1 MTTTAAAPSTTAG
14 SVDRS
19 ELRRDLRQLTDAVC
33 ADHPDPYWREV
44 DEARRY
50 PQEFVDALTRTGL
63 LGALVPEEY
72 GGLGLGLG
80 DASVVL
86 EAINANGGNAGP
98 VHAQLYT
105 MASVLRHGSEE
116 QKRRYL
122 PGIATGEIRLQ
133 AFGVTEP
140 TAGTDTTS
148 IRSTATRTD
157 DGYVVNG
164 QKVFISRVQHSDLML
179 LLARTARRED
189 GRRPSDGM
197 SLFLID
203 LRETSGVDVRPIRTM
218 VNHETNEVYFDNAR
232 IPADSLIGE
241 EGKGFRYVLDGMNAE
256 RILIASECIGDGRW
270 FVGRASRYASER
282 QVFGR
287 PIGQNQGVQF
297 PIAQA
302 HVHIEAADLM
312 RWRAADLFDS
322 GLPCGAEANM
332 AKLLASNASWEAG
345 DVALQTHGGY
355 GMAAEYDIERKF
367 RETRLYRIA
376 PISSNLILSYVGEHV
391 LGMPRSF

>member
-1 MTTTAAAPSTTAG
+1 M
-14 SVDRS
+14 
-19 ELRRDLRQLTDAVC
+19 RRDLRQLTDAVC

>member
-1 MTTTAAAPSTTAG
+1 MTATAQPTE
-14 SVDRS
+14 DRA
-19 ELRRDLRQLTDAVC
+19 ELRRELRSLIDTIC
-33 ADHPDPYWREV
+33 ADYPDAYWREV

-50 PQEFVDALTRTGL
+50 PEEFVDALTGTGC
-63 LGALVPEEY
+63 LGALVPEEF

-80 DASVVL
+80 DASVLL
-86 EAINANGGNAGP
+86 EGINANGGNAGP

-105 MASVLRHGSEE
+105 MGSLLRHGSRE

-122 PGIATGEIRLQ
+122 PDVASGRIRLQ
-133 AFGVTEP
+133 AFGITEP
-140 TAGTDTTS
+140 TAGSDTTR
-148 IRSTATRTD
+148 IRTTATRTA

-179 LLARTARRED
+179 LLARTTPRSETSRR
-189 GRRPSDGM
+189 SDGL

-203 LRETSGVDVRPIRTM
+203 LREADGVELRPLRTM
-218 VNHETNEVYFDNAR
+218 VNHETNEVFFNNVR
-232 IPADSLIGE
+232 VPADALIGE
-241 EGKGFRYVLDGMNAE
+241 EGQGFRYVLDGMNAE
-256 RILIASECIGDGRW
+256 RILIAAECVGDGRW
-270 FVGRASRYASER
+270 FVRRASRYATER
-282 QVFGR
+282 EVFDR

-312 RWRAADLFDS
+312 RWKAADLFDA
-322 GLPCGAEANM
+322 GKPCGAEANM
-332 AKLLASNASWEAG
+332 AKLLASEASWEAA

-355 GMAAEYDIERKF
+355 GLTAEYDIERKF

-376 PISSNLILSYVGEHV
+376 PISSNLILSYVGQHV

>member
-1 MTTTAAAPSTTAG
+1 MTTAATAAR
-14 SVDRS
+14 SDRT
-19 ELRRDLRQLTDAVC
+19 ELRRDLRQLIDTIC
-33 ADHPDPYWREV
+33 ADYPDAYWREV
-44 DEARRY
+44 DEARHY
-50 PQEFVDALTRTGL
+50 PEEFVNALTGTGC

-72 GGLGLGLG
+72 GGLGLGVG
-80 DASVVL
+80 DASVLL
-86 EAINANGGNAGP
+86 EGINANGGNAGP

-105 MASVLRHGSEE
+105 MGSVLRHGSEE

-122 PGIATGEIRLQ
+122 PDIAAGKVRLQ

-140 TAGTDTTS
+140 TAGTDTTR
-148 IRSTATRTD
+148 IRTTATRTD
-157 DGYVVNG
+157 DGYVIDG

-189 GRRPSDGM
+189 VARKSDGM

-203 LRETSGVDVRPIRTM
+203 LREVEGVELRPIRTM
-218 VNHETNEVYFDNAR
+218 VNHETNEVFFNSVR
-232 IPADSLIGE
+232 IPADALIGE
-241 EGKGFRYVLDGMNAE
+241 EGEGFRYVLDGMNAE
-256 RILIASECIGDGRW
+256 RILIASECVGDGRW
-270 FVGRASRYASER
+270 FVQRASRYATER
-282 QVFGR
+282 EVFER
-287 PIGQNQGVQF
+287 PIGRNQGVQF

-312 RWRAADLFDS
+312 RWKAADLFDA
-322 GLPCGAEANM
+322 GLPCAAEANM
-332 AKLLASNASWEAG
+332 AKLLASNASWEAA

-355 GMAAEYDIERKF
+355 GMTAEYDIERKF

-376 PISSNLILSYVGEHV
+376 PISSNLILSYIGEHV